1 MATTSKPAAA
11 EAFDPRVDLYIN
23 KAAKFAQPILEHFR
37 ETLHKS
43 VPAVQE
49 DMKWS
54 RPFFV
59 LNGQNLGY
67 MGAFSKHCAFGF
79 WSPKM
84 TERLKADG
92 IDGSESSGSF
102 GRIASLSDLPS
113 AKVLAGYFK
122 EAAKL
127 IANDEA
133 GSAMSGR
140 AGKSV
145 KAPLPMPE
153 EFAAALAK
161 SKVAK
166 TNFEALPPSCRREYI
181 EWISTAKRAETLE
194 KRLTLAVEMIAE
206 NRRMNDKYRAN

>member
-1 MATTSKPAAA
+1 MATTTKPTAA
-11 EAFDPRVDLYIN
+11 EVFDPRVDLYIN
-23 KAAKFAQPILEHFR
+23 RAAKFAQPILEYLR
-37 ETLHKS
+37 EALHKS

-49 DMKWS
+49 DVKWS

-67 MGAFSKHCAFGF
+67 MAAFSKHCAFGF

-102 GRIASLSDLPS
+102 GRIVSLSDLPS

-127 IANDEA
+127 IANGEA
-133 GSAMSGR
+133 GSAMSER
-140 AGKSV
+140 AGRSV

-161 SKVAK
+161 SKAAK
-166 TNFEALPPSCRREYI
+166 ANFEALPPSCRREYI
-181 EWISTAKRAETLE
+181 EWISTAKREETRE
-194 KRLTLAVEMIAE
+194 RRVVTAVEMIAE
-206 NRRMNDKYRAN
+206 NRRMNDKYRAS